1 MDPMPYKANAER
13 RHKIPKARYRVTNW
27 PEYDA
32 ALVRRGSLTLWVT
45 EAALAAWHAPA
56 TGKRGG
62 QPVYA
67 DVAIE
72 TGLALGL
79 VFRQPLRQTRR
90 DAINHGPVCP
100 RPADPGPHHV
110 QPARGR
116 TDGVAAAGRAER

>member
-13 RHKIPKARYRVTNW
+13 RHKIPKTRYRVTNW

-45 EAALAAWHAPA
+45 EEALAAWHAPM
-56 TGKRGG
+56 TDKRGG

-72 TGLALGL
+72 TGLALRL
-79 VFRQPLRQTRR
+79 VPPTAATDRGS
-90 DAINHGPVCP
+90 DAINREPAWP
-100 RPADPGPHHV
+100 RPADPRPYDI
-110 QPARGR
+110 QPARDCSRLNG
-116 TDGVAAAGRAER
+116 ALSERE